1 MILEEID
8 GTYEEKY
15 ADADTDESNDPAYES
30 EEAEEA
36 GDIDRTDLL
45 KLYLREASRAPMLNA
60 AGEVVAAKRI
70 ERARNRLMKLLS
82 RSPII
87 AQYCLHLR
95 QVLRR
100 GDESAADMIEYASGY
115 DANNPIPLSALADR
129 ALAEVES
136 ISNNLVPVDAK
147 AAQKRGARKTERAN
161 KKYPQTMK
169 ARLLVRLSRSIRE
182 IVFTP
187 AAERKL
193 VALTE
198 SAARIARSIEQ
209 KSEAGVSNNS
219 KRAGKATAGGI
230 DGAIAGAGGLDLE
243 SAVSSAINSRLALP
257 SEMTR
262 LSKRVE
268 AALSDLNSAK
278 QQMTEA
284 NLRLVISVARQFTRR
299 GLPFLDLIQEGN
311 VGLMRAVE
319 KFDWRRGFRFSTYA
333 MWWIRQSMARALDTQ
348 SRVVRL
354 PASELTLINKVAR
367 VSRSIREE
375 TSSEATS
382 DQIAEKL
389 EVESER
395 ISEAIGFAQQTVTL
409 DAPANDNGETAVNFI
424 DTGDTG
430 NPFIAALDWSRRT
443 AIQRALAQLTP
454 REAKILRMHYGLD
467 AGSEPRTLEE
477 IGQDLSVTRERV
489 RQIEAGAFAKLRE
502 LEVGDTLREFLTVA

>member
-8 GTYEEKY
+8 GTFEEPY
-15 ADADTDESNDPAYES
+15 ADADESNDPAFES

-36 GDIDRTDLL
+36 GEIDRTDLL

-60 AGEVVAAKRI
+60 AGEVAAAKRI
-70 ERARNRLMKLLS
+70 GRARARLMKLLS
-82 RSPII
+82 RSTIV

-95 QVLRR
+95 QQLLS
-100 GDESAADMIEYASGY
+100 GDESAADIIEHVPGL
-115 DANNPIPLSALADR
+115 DANNPVPLSMLADR
-129 ALAEVES
+129 ALTEVETAYS
-136 ISNNLVPVDAK
+136 RLISLDAK
-147 AAQKRGARKTERAN
+147 PTQKRGTGKTRRASKKSSQSLNART
-161 KKYPQTMK
+161 
-169 ARLLVRLSRSIRE
+169 LVHLSRSIRK
-182 IVFTP
+182 IAFTP
-187 AAERKL
+187 AAERHLTTL
-193 VALTE
+193 VGST
-198 SAARIARSIEQ
+198 
-209 KSEAGVSNNS
+209 
-219 KRAGKATAGGI
+219 RA
-230 DGAIAGAGGLDLE
+230 
-243 SAVSSAINSRLALP
+243 
-257 SEMTR
+257 
-262 LSKRVE
+262 E
-268 AALSDLNSAK
+268 AALGELNLAK

-348 SRVVRL
+348 SRIVRL

-367 VSRSIREE
+367 ASRSIREE
-375 TSSEATS
+375 TYSEATS
-382 DQIAEKL
+382 DQIAQKL
-389 EVESER
+389 EVESEK

-430 NPFIAALDWSRRT
+430 NPFIAALSWSRRT

>member
-1 MILEEID
+1 MTLEEID

-15 ADADTDESNDPAYES
+15 AEADESDDTAYES

-60 AGEVVAAKRI
+60 AGEVAAAKRI
-70 ERARNRLMKLLS
+70 ERARARLMRLLS
-82 RSPII
+82 RSPVV
-87 AQYCLHLR
+87 AQYCRHLR
-95 QVLRR
+95 QALGR
-100 GDESAADMIEYASGY
+100 GDEIAADMIEHVPGHSADNST
-115 DANNPIPLSALADR
+115 PLSALADR
-129 ALAEVES
+129 ALAAVDS
-136 ISNNLVPVDAK
+136 AYNDLVLFDANP
-147 AAQKRGARKTERAN
+147 AQKRGSRKLGRAY
-161 KKYPQTMK
+161 KKYPQTLR
-169 ARLLVRLSRSIRE
+169 ARVRVHLSRAIRD
-182 IVFTP
+182 IAFTP
-187 AAERKL
+187 AAERRLASL
-193 VALTE
+193 VE
-198 SAARIARSIEQ
+198 SAAGVARSVERKARA
-209 KSEAGVSNNS
+209 KSPGNSNHAVKTPLHLVNAAVAS
-219 KRAGKATAGGI
+219 
-230 DGAIAGAGGLDLE
+230 GADLDVE
-243 SAVSSAINSRLALP
+243 SAVSKAIESRLAMP
-257 SEMTR
+257 AEMER
-262 LSKRVE
+262 LSKRVQ
-268 AALSDLNSAK
+268 AALGALNLAK

-367 VSRSIREE
+367 VSRAIREE
-375 TSSEATS
+375 TSAEATS
-382 DQIAEKL
+382 DQIADKL

-395 ISEAIGFAQQTVTL
+395 ISEALGFAQQTVTL